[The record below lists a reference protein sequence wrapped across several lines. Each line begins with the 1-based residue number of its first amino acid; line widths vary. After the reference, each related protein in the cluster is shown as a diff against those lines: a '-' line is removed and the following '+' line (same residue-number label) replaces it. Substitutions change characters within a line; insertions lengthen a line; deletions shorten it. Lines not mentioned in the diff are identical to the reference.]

1 MEIQEMKD
9 DNRYS
14 VSLSA
19 KGSVWKKAEEE
30 ARYRGISLDRFV
42 SQAINSSCK
51 RRENL
56 EERFVNEIDTV
67 VQIFGNKL
75 TGSRIK
81 NCFGIDSHEAVDLI
95 SKMLSKGVIRS
106 TGDGKFEVVQ
116 ENSEYEFEHM
126 PHEFAK
132 EWSKIPYVVRSS
144 FVKLLSK
151 TRRPLDLTYAASM
164 MTSDYKFDTDEWK
177 SSFEDY
183 GEEVPNNMYGWIT
196 GKLVDMI
203 SLMEKHKAVIVDE
216 NGRVK
221 FSSEKRMNE
230 FIDEDIN
237 LDDWGRF
244 EYL

>member
-9 DNRYS
+9 DIRYS

-19 KGSVWKKAEEE
+19 KGSVWKKVEEE
-30 ARYRGISLDRFV
+30 SKRRGISLNKFV
-42 SQAINSSCK
+42 SQAIRSYCK
-51 RRENL
+51 RCENL
-56 EERFVNEIDTV
+56 EEKFTEEIDTI
-67 VQIFGNKL
+67 VQVSGNKL
-75 TGSRIK
+75 TCSMIR
-81 NCFGIDSHEAVDLI
+81 NYFGIGSCEATQLI
-95 SKMLSKGVIRS
+95 SKMLSEGVIRS

-116 ENSEYEFEHM
+116 ENREYEFEHM

-164 MTSDYKFDTDEWK
+164 MTSDYKLDIEEWK

-183 GEEVPNNMYGWIT
+183 GEELPNNMYGWIT

-203 SLMEKHKAVIVDE
+203 SLMEKHKAVMVDE

-230 FIDEDIN
+230 FVDEDIN
-237 LDDWGRF
+237 LDDWGRLD
-244 EYL
+244 YL